1 MPTAPSC
8 VPSLHRRR
16 SRERSARP
24 ACATWPFSAPSVTAA
39 PSATWRFRRLSLRQ
53 FGSGARPTRAPAA
66 DARRARGRA
75 PRRIGRRGR
84 GVARVATP
92 SCPSPATVVNAAEL
106 VPACR
111 HCRCAGLGFGARG
124 LGRAREDSPVGEGA
138 GVPLHSHARESPR
151 VRVQR
156 PATCADAARS
166 ACAGLSRK
174 SRRWRAKSR
183 RSACPCSTPLATR
196 GRRTARSFS
205 LGARARAACGPS
217 AAAAPSGSSSSS
229 LDRSPP
235 RCL

>member
-124 LGRAREDSPVGEGA
+124 LGRAREDSPVGEGV
-138 GVPLHSHARESPR
+138 GVPLHSHARKSPR
-151 VRVQR
+151 VWVQR
-156 PATCADAARS
+156 PATCADAARP